1 MNTVKLALAL
11 STLLAASALIACSS
25 ASGEDVGSSEQHATA
40 DIDHMFKR
48 ADGSFDV
55 WCADGTQQVATAAD
69 LKSDNVCNGGAS
81 SSSSGGASSSGSTSG
96 NTSSSSSSG
105 NTGPT
110 ECIGTTVPPKA
121 DWKAPAQSQNV
132 CTPADLQKLSDTAQT
147 ATSWQDIVT
156 AVTTQNA
163 ACGAC
168 IFTPVEGANWG
179 PIVMLNGGQ
188 DAFINWSACFARAP
202 GSSDACGE
210 SFFQQN
216 QCGAEMCQSC
226 SDDASAQNCYGEAV
240 SDATKCGQYDVETA
254 CNGFA
259 TVNAA
264 CPDVFASIGFNC
276 GGK

>member
-1 MNTVKLALAL
+1 MNSLKLALA
-11 STLLAASALIACSS
+11 STILATSALVACSS
-25 ASGEDVGSSEQHATA
+25 TSGEEVGSSEQHATA

-55 WCADGTQQVATAAD
+55 WCSDGTQQVATAAD
-69 LKSDNVCNGGAS
+69 LKSDNVCNGGA
-81 SSSSGGASSSGSTSG
+81 AS
-96 NTSSSSSSG
+96 SSSSSSG
-105 NTGPT
+105 AVNTSSSGSTAPT
-110 ECIGTTVPPKA
+110 QCIGTTVPPKA
-121 DWKAPAQSQNV
+121 DWKAPAQSSNV

-156 AVTTQNA
+156 AVSAQNA
-163 ACGAC
+163 ACASC

-202 GSSDACGE
+202 GSNDACGQT
-210 SFFQQN
+210 FFQQN
-216 QCGAEMCQSC
+216 QCGAEMCQAC
-226 SDDASAQNCYGEAV
+226 TDDASAQNCYGEAV